1 MRANPGVAMSDG
13 GDTTTSLQDIRDE
26 VRTWLDEHWD
36 VDRPLLEWRMLLAD
50 SGWGCPTWPLQ
61 WFGRGLPA
69 AAAATVSEVF
79 EEVGAVGPATG
90 TAMTLAAPTVLE
102 RGSDEL
108 KSALLRPML
117 TGEHKWCQL
126 FSEPGN
132 GSDLAGLTTRADRD
146 GDEWVVNGQKVWN
159 TGAFGSHYG
168 LLLARTDWDQPKH
181 RGITYFALPMQQPGV
196 EVRPLAQANYHSSF
210 NEVFMTDARVAH
222 DNMVGA
228 QGDGWAVAL
237 TTLMHERGLATD
249 RRPRVYREPH
259 GRCVAEAV
267 AEAAAYFKT
276 YVWYPQ
282 RAGRPDL
289 IQPRLQDTGQNGDP
303 LLRQDAVALE
313 SVRRIQGWTAAR
325 AQAARTSGRPPG
337 PEGSLSKL
345 TTSNIARASNALHT
359 RIAAAHGMLS
369 GTDSPLDG
377 IIAEVLIST
386 PAQSIAGGTDEIQH
400 NILGERVLG
409 LPKEPEPDKGAP
421 FRSVRVN

>member
-1 MRANPGVAMSDG
+1 MSSDRADNAAGPTHSTDA
-13 GDTTTSLQDIRDE
+13 LRDE

-36 VDRPLLEWRMLLAD
+36 QDRPLLEWRNMLAD
-50 SGWGCPTWPLQ
+50 SGWGCPTWPTQ
-61 WFGRGLPA
+61 WYGRGLPPA
-69 AAAATVSEVF
+69 AAHIVSAVF

-108 KSALLRPML
+108 KAALLRPML

-210 NEVFMTDARVAH
+210 NEVFMTDARVSH
-222 DNMVGA
+222 DNMVGG

-249 RRPRVYREPH
+249 RRPRTYREPH

-289 IQPRLQDTGQNGDP
+289 VQPRLRDTATNTDP
-303 LLRQDAVALE
+303 LLRQDAVKVE
-313 SVRRIQGWTAAR
+313 SVRRMQGWTAAR
-325 AQAARTSGRPPG
+325 AEAARASGRPPG

-345 TTSNIARASNALHT
+345 TTSNIARASNAVHS
-359 RIAAAHGMLS
+359 RIAGAHGMLS
-369 GTDSPLDG
+369 GLDSPLDG

-386 PAQSIAGGTDEIQH
+386 PAQSIAGGTDEIQR